1 MNTFTDRPASVKGTQ
16 NVGDTATGR
25 MAGTQQLFA
34 GAMTL
39 VA

>member
-1 MNTFTDRPASVKGTQ
+1 MNTFTDRPACVKGTQ
-16 NVGDTATGR
+16 NWGNASTMR